1 MPFHRRAVPP
11 EYDEKHL
18 SATPTTGAK
27 KMTNLKEGPDED
39 LIGEQAMYD
48 DVTGDRLAGDV
59 YEPYDESSLVDD
71 GMYEASSYPDV
82 SRKDY
87 VNIAMPA
94 QAEEGLYYD
103 IVRDQ

>member
-1 MPFHRRAVPP
+1 MPFHRRT
-11 EYDEKHL
+11 EYDE
-18 SATPTTGAK
+18 SATPTTGDTDAK

-87 VNIAMPA
+87 VNIAMPT